1 MYIKCPP
8 RPGFVVLSMLEH
20 AGRYYVFKLPS
31 GEEATNRFL
40 HAKSVAEQNLSMED
54 WFYITNYFNGFRAQM
69 CFMDGYLPADFSP
82 SSLHCWLDLL
92 ATYAIGHEIMGTAV
106 AGGRLPE
113 YPAVDGN
120 TLFRHILT
128 DSERAEA
135 FVKAVRSLDNYSAL
149 SLWRDHVLKQF
160 PKTVFAAGV
169 LAYVS
174 KDGEVP
180 RMDTECL
187 GFIRKGDTLDDVN
200 LPCGKVYAWEGLAR
214 GAAREVFEETG
225 LSLARALN
233 VEDSDFRRDVTEH
246 DFGTTWYGGNR
257 LRVFADVGDKNDG
270 VAAVTF
276 LVPVS
281 REDLFDYKSSEGCAK
296 VVSLSEL
303 LHGRYNEYNSR
314 LVEFACQGQEKA
326 QTVVSSKEVGA

>member
-1 MYIKCPP
+1 MYIKASP

-31 GEEATNRFL
+31 GEEATKRFL
-40 HAKSVAEQNLSMED
+40 HSKNTAEQNLAVED
-54 WFYITNYFNGFRAQM
+54 WFYITNYFSGFRAQM
-69 CFMDGYLPADFSP
+69 CFVDGYLPADFSP
-82 SSLHCWLDLL
+82 SSLHCWLGLL
-92 ATYAIGHEIMGTAV
+92 ATYAIEYDRQDTAV
-106 AGGRLPE
+106 AGGSLPE

-120 TLFRHILT
+120 TLFRHLLT
-128 DSERAEA
+128 DRERAEA
-135 FVKAVRSLDNYSAL
+135 FVKAVRSLDRYSKL
-149 SLWRDHVLKQF
+149 SMWRNHVLKQF

-225 LSLARALN
+225 LSLARVLN
-233 VEDSDFRRDVTEH
+233 VEDSDFRREVDEQ

-281 REDLFDYKSSEGCAK
+281 REDLFDYKSAEGCTR

-303 LHGRYNEYNSR
+303 LNGRYHEYNSR
-314 LVEFACQGQEKA
+314 LVEFACRGQEKE
-326 QTVVSSKEVGA
+326 QTAVASKEVAQ